1 MTFAFTGILPGIG
14 VIPSL
19 PLNMPKNPPW
29 AGINYQTDRQ
39 TDRCTDSQTDRQTDR
54 QIDIHTDRHTDRQI
68 DTETVRQIHRQ
79 VGVKK
84 IIRLCEGNRR
94 VG

>member
-1 MTFAFTGILPGIG
+1 MTFAFTGTLPGIG

-29 AGINYQTDRQ
+29 AGINN
-39 TDRCTDSQTDRQTDR
+39 QTDRQTDR
-54 QIDIHTDRHTDRQI
+54 QTDS
-68 DTETVRQIHRQ
+68 QIHRQ

-84 IIRLCEGNRR
+84 IIRLCEGNRK

>member
-29 AGINYQTDRQ
+29 AGVNNQTDRQ
-39 TDRCTDSQTDRQTDR
+39 TDRYTDIETD
-54 QIDIHTDRHTDRQI
+54 
-68 DTETVRQIHRQ
+68 RQIHRQ
-79 VGVKK
+79 TDTQTVRQVHRQSDTQTSGGKK
-84 IIRLCEGNRR
+84 DN
-94 VG
+94 

>member
-29 AGINYQTDRQ
+29 AGINNQTDRQ
-39 TDRCTDSQTDRQTDR
+39 TDIETGRHTYRQTDT
-54 QIDIHTDRHTDRQI
+54 QT
-68 DTETVRQIHRQ
+68 
-79 VGVKK
+79 GGGKK
-84 IIRLCEGNRR
+84 DN
-94 VG
+94 